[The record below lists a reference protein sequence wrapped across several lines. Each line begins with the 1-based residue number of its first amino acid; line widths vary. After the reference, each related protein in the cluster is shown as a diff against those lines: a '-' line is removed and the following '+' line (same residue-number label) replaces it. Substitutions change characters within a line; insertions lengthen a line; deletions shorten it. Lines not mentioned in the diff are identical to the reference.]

1 MIRSCACTSVFKQS
15 VCVQSVGARWLFMIT
30 VWKLTWFEMKAT
42 NYIYTHTIKDTSV
55 VINTKQN
62 GCYLAIGENTL
73 YCTWGVFCKNNVLCS
88 CNLFYESTVVCSC
101 NLFYESTVVCSCNLF
116 YESTVVCSCGGLI
129 RYGLPLILIQ
139 EVEYTRLV
147 LFTSSTP
154 TNSSPYCWQ
163 Y

>member
-42 NYIYTHTIKDTSV
+42 NYIYKHTIND

-101 NLFYESTVVCSCNLF
+101 
-116 YESTVVCSCGGLI
+116 GGLI
-129 RYGLPLILIQ
+129 RYGLPLMLIQ